1 MKDKRG
7 FTLLEMLVV
16 VLIIGILAGIAF
28 PQYRNAVRKAR
39 VAEAKITLRA
49 LVDATDRYILEHGN
63 SSWGSLDN
71 LDTEVQTNLNNWRIN
86 IDECVSSY
94 DGTLGCVAVA
104 EPKWESDYLLYFW
117 STNYEG
123 GINEYCGKFECCA
136 NNDNGKK
143 ICQSLGGKAEEN
155 DDSCFIL

>member
-1 MKDKRG
+1 MRDKNG
-7 FTLLEMLVV
+7 FTLLEMLAV

-49 LVDATDRYILEHGN
+49 IADSADRQL
-63 SSWGSLDN
+63 
-71 LDTEVQTNLNNWRIN
+71 LNTY
-86 IDECVSSY
+86 DSY
-94 DGTLGCVAVA
+94 DSNLSHLDIEVSNESNYWDFGVEECDNGGCASVAL
-104 EPKWESDYLLYFW
+104 PKFENDFLLFYY
-117 STNYEG
+117 STGYAGGEYEG
-123 GINEYCGKFECCA
+123 NGKFECCA

-143 ICQSLGGKAEEN
+143 ICQSLGGTAEEN